1 MAGLRPSGRALTVL
15 LVLLFG
21 QFVLMSSSVRNEA
34 GRTLLERGVFRVS
47 DPVLDVAREVGG
59 GVRGVTS
66 GVNDVRQALDE
77 NRRLRTELVRLK
89 AEVDRGREQVA
100 ENDRLR
106 RLLDM
111 RADLAPRS
119 LAASVLTARLDPESR
134 VMLLDKGS
142 DDGLKAQLGVV
153 GWGGAVG
160 KVLTVDRHRAKVQL
174 LVDQNSGVGG
184 LVQRSRVGGIVYG
197 QRDGSLKMSFV
208 PSYADVAVGDRV
220 VTSGLEGIFPKGFGI
235 GTVVEVRGAGGAS
248 KTVVLRPEV
257 DPGVLEEVLVL
268 TDLVGGDLLTLPEP
282 PPTETPGAAP
292 AAPPSAPA
300 QAPRP

>member
-1 MAGLRPSGRALTVL
+1 MAGLRPSGRTLTVL

-21 QFVLMSSSVRNEA
+21 QFVLMSSSVRNAA
-34 GRTLLERGVFRVS
+34 GRTLLEQGVFRVS

-66 GVNDVRQALDE
+66 GVNEVRTALDE
-77 NRRLRTELVRLK
+77 NRRLRADLLRARAEL
-89 AEVDRGREQVA
+89 DRQREQVV
-100 ENDRLR
+100 ENARLR
-106 RLLDM
+106 RLLEM

-119 LAASVLTARLDPESR
+119 VAASVLTGRLDPESR
-134 VMLLDKGS
+134 VFLVDKGS
-142 DDGLKAQLGVV
+142 DDGLKPQLGVV

-160 KVLTVDRHRAKVQL
+160 KVIAVDTHRAKVQL

-208 PSYADVAVGDRV
+208 PTFADVAIGDRV
-220 VTSGLEGIFPKGFGI
+220 VTSGLEGIFPKGYGI
-235 GTVVEVRGAGGAS
+235 GTVVQVRGAGGAS

-257 DPGVLEEVLVL
+257 DPAGLEEVLVL
-268 TDLVGGDLLTLPEP
+268 LDLVGGPLLAPPEP
-282 PPTETPGAAP
+282 
-292 AAPPSAPA
+292 APPAEAP
-300 QAPRP
+300 PK

>member
-1 MAGLRPSGRALTVL
+1 MAGLRPSGRVLTVL

-21 QFVLMSSSVRNEA
+21 QFILMSSSVRNA
-34 GRTLLERGVFRVS
+34 SGRTLFEQGVFRVS

-66 GVNDVRQALDE
+66 GVNEVRRALDE
-77 NRRLRTELVRLK
+77 NRRLRSDILRMK
-89 AEVDRGREQVA
+89 AELDRQREQVSQN
-100 ENDRLR
+100 ERLR
-106 RLLDM
+106 RLLEM

-119 LAASVLTARLDPESR
+119 VAASVLTARLDPESR
-134 VMLLDKGS
+134 VFLLDKGS
-142 DDGLKAQLGVV
+142 DDGLKVQLGVV

-160 KVLTVDRHRAKVQL
+160 KIIAVDRRRAKVQL

-184 LVQRSRVGGIVYG
+184 LVQRTRVGGIVYG

-208 PSYADVAVGDRV
+208 PTFADVAIGDRV

-257 DPGVLEEVLVL
+257 EPAGLEEVLVL
-268 TDLVGGDLLTLPEP
+268 TDLVGGQMLVLPDP
-282 PPTETPGAAP
+282 PPEEAP
-292 AAPPSAPA
+292 AAAA
-300 QAPRP
+300 QAPKP